1 MKKSYVKLVPDGK
14 KNLLKYRF
22 ALKKYSGLINIGR
35 EQTLILCSSVMKK
48 KKPRIRDHSDDDD
61 DTQAK
66 KLITVLKAELDSQ
79 GITRDDQKTEGA
91 KVSG

>member
-1 MKKSYVKLVPDGK
+1 MFVSD
-14 KNLLKYRF
+14 
-22 ALKKYSGLINIGR
+22 
-35 EQTLILCSSVMKK
+35 EE

>member
-1 MKKSYVKLVPDGK
+1 MVKKTVERS
-14 KNLLKYRF
+14 
-22 ALKKYSGLINIGR
+22 
-35 EQTLILCSSVMKK
+35 LCSQKIFWPDKHWSGANAYFVFVSDEE